1 MADLKDKTILIVD
14 DDPDVVTA
22 ITMALSDQGA
32 KVFQAVDGAQAVE
45 ICEQEQPDLVV
56 LDMML
61 PKRSGF
67 LVLERI
73 KARRPKG
80 CKPRVI
86 MITGN
91 LGTRHK
97 TYAET
102 LGVDDYINKPFR
114 MDRLLASIEKALSTP
129 CAPSPASSPASP
141 PAAPDAAPPP
151 APPGNA

>member
-1 MADLKDKTILIVD
+1 MADLSGKSILIVD

-22 ITMALSDQGA
+22 ITMSLKDLGAL
-32 KVFQAVDGAQAVE
+32 VFQAVDGGQAVDL
-45 ICEQEQPDLVV
+45 CEKEQPDLVV

-67 LVLERI
+67 LVLDRI
-73 KARRPKG
+73 KKGKPKG
-80 CKPRVI
+80 AKPRVI

-114 MDRLLASIEKALSTP
+114 MDRLLASIEKILV
-129 CAPSPASSPASP
+129 PAASP
-141 PAAPDAAPPP
+141 PAPPK
-151 APPGNA
+151 

>member
-1 MADLKDKTILIVD
+1 MADLKEKSVLIVD

-22 ITMALSDQGA
+22 ITKVLEEQGA
-32 KVFQAVDGAQAVE
+32 TVFAAIDGSQAVE
-45 ICEQEQPDLVV
+45 LAEKEQPDLVV

-73 KARRPKG
+73 KARKPKG
-80 CKPRVI
+80 TKPRVI

-91 LGTRHK
+91 LGSRHK
-97 TYAET
+97 IYAES

-114 MDRLLASIEKALSTP
+114 MDRLLAAIEKIYAV
-129 CAPSPASSPASP
+129 
-141 PAAPDAAPPP
+141 
-151 APPGNA
+151 

>member
-1 MADLKDKTILIVD
+1 
-14 DDPDVVTA
+14 
-22 ITMALSDQGA
+22 MALTDQGA
-32 KVFQAVDGAQAVE
+32 KVFQAIDGTQAVDL
-45 ICEQEQPDLVV
+45 CEKEQPDLVV

-73 KARRPKG
+73 KKGKPKG
-80 CKPRVI
+80 AKPRVI

-91 LGTRHK
+91 LGSRHK

-114 MDRLLASIEKALSTP
+114 MDRLLQSIEKILGGA
-129 CAPSPASSPASP
+129 AAP
-141 PAAPDAAPPP
+141 PAA
-151 APPGNA
+151 GK

>member
-1 MADLKDKTILIVD
+1 VADLKEKVVLIVD

-22 ITMALSDQGA
+22 ITTVLEDQGA
-32 KVFQAVDGAQAVE
+32 KVVAAVDGGQAVE
-45 ICEQEQPDLVV
+45 FAERDQPDLVV

-73 KARRPKG
+73 KKGKPKG
-80 CKPRVI
+80 SKPRVV

-91 LGTRHK
+91 LGSRHK
-97 TYAET
+97 IYAES

-114 MDRLLASIEKALSTP
+114 MDRLLAAIEKIFGA
-129 CAPSPASSPASP
+129 
-141 PAAPDAAPPP
+141 
-151 APPGNA
+151 

>member
-1 MADLKDKTILIVD
+1 MADLKQKSVLIVD

-22 ITMALSDQGA
+22 ITMALQDQGA
-32 KVFQAVDGAQAVE
+32 KVFAAADGAQAVDLHNKE
-45 ICEQEQPDLVV
+45 LPDLVV

-67 LVLERI
+67 LVLEHI
-73 KARRPKG
+73 KKGKPKG
-80 CKPRVI
+80 SKPRVI

-91 LGTRHK
+91 LGSRHK

-114 MDRLLASIEKALSTP
+114 MDRLMAAIEKVLNA
-129 CAPSPASSPASP
+129 P
-141 PAAPDAAPPP
+141 PAAPAAE
-151 APPGNA
+151 

>member
-1 MADLKDKTILIVD
+1 MSEPLKDKTVLIVD

-22 ITMALSDQGA
+22 ITVALQDMGA
-32 KVFQAVDGAQAVE
+32 KVFSAVDGQVAVDMNE
-45 ICEQEQPDLVV
+45 KEQPDLMV

-73 KARRPKG
+73 KARKPKG
-80 CKPRVI
+80 SKPRVI

-91 LGTRHK
+91 LGSRHK
-97 TYAET
+97 TYAES

-114 MDRLLASIEKALSTP
+114 MERLLNSIEKLIG
-129 CAPSPASSPASP
+129 P
-141 PAAPDAAPPP
+141 PQTTTES
-151 APPGNA
+151 

>member
-1 MADLKDKTILIVD
+1 MADLKDRSILIVD

-22 ITMALSDQGA
+22 ITMALTDQGA
-32 KVFQAVDGAQAVE
+32 KVYQAVDGSQAVE
-45 ICEQEQPDLVV
+45 IHDKEHPDLVV

-73 KARRPKG
+73 KKGKPKG
-80 CKPRVI
+80 AKPRVF

-91 LGTRHK
+91 LGSRHK

-114 MDRLLASIEKALSTP
+114 MDRLLQSIEKILTSMST
-129 CAPSPASSPASP
+129 P
-141 PAAPDAAPPP
+141 PAAPP
-151 APPGNA
+151 AK

>member
-1 MADLKDKTILIVD
+1 MADLKDKSILIVD

-22 ITMALSDQGA
+22 ITMALTDQGA
-32 KVFQAVDGAQAVE
+32 KVFQAIDGTQAVD
-45 ICEQEQPDLVV
+45 ICEKEQPDLVV

-73 KARRPKG
+73 KARKPKG
-80 CKPRVI
+80 SKPRVI

-91 LGTRHK
+91 LGSRHK

-114 MDRLLASIEKALSTP
+114 MDRLLTSIERILTGP
-129 CAPSPASSPASP
+129 P
-141 PAAPDAAPPP
+141 PAAPAAK
-151 APPGNA
+151 

>member
-1 MADLKDKTILIVD
+1 MADLKDKSILIVD

-32 KVFQAVDGAQAVE
+32 TVHSAVDGTQAVDINE
-45 ICEQEQPDLVV
+45 KEKPDLVV

-73 KARRPKG
+73 KKG
-80 CKPRVI
+80 KAKGAKPRVI

-91 LGTRHK
+91 LGSRHK

-114 MDRLLASIEKALSTP
+114 MDRLLQSIEKVLLGP
-129 CAPSPASSPASP
+129 VP
-141 PAAPDAAPPP
+141 PNSGV
-151 APPGNA
+151 PGKGP

>member
-1 MADLKDKTILIVD
+1 MPDLKDKTILIVD

-22 ITMALSDQGA
+22 ITMSLNDLGA
-32 KVFQAVDGAQAVE
+32 RVLQAVDGGQAVE
-45 ICEQEQPDLVV
+45 INDKEHPDLVV

-73 KARRPKG
+73 RKGKAKG
-80 CKPRVI
+80 AKPRVI

-114 MDRLLASIEKALSTP
+114 MERLLGSIEKSLGGS
-129 CAPSPASSPASP
+129 ASAP
-141 PAAPDAAPPP
+141 PAADGAK
-151 APPGNA
+151 

>member
-1 MADLKDKTILIVD
+1 MAEALKDKLILIVD

-22 ITMALSDQGA
+22 IKMALEDAGA
-32 KVFQAVDGAQAVE
+32 KVLTAIDGTSAVE
-45 ICEQEQPDLVV
+45 VTEKEQPDLVV

-73 KARRPKG
+73 KARKPKG
-80 CKPRVI
+80 SKPFVI

-97 TYAET
+97 TYAES
-102 LGVDDYINKPFR
+102 LGVSDYINKPFR
-114 MDRLLASIEKALSTP
+114 MDRLMASIEKVFGLP
-129 CAPSPASSPASP
+129 PSNPA
-141 PAAPDAAPPP
+141 
-151 APPGNA
+151 

>member
-1 MADLKDKTILIVD
+1 MNEPLKDKTVLIVD

-22 ITMALSDQGA
+22 ITVALQDMGA
-32 KVFQAVDGAQAVE
+32 KVSAASDGQVAVDLAE
-45 ICEQEQPDLVV
+45 KEQPDLMV

-73 KARRPKG
+73 KARKPKG
-80 CKPRVI
+80 SKPRVI

-91 LGTRHK
+91 LGSRHK
-97 TYAET
+97 TYAES

-114 MDRLLASIEKALSTP
+114 MERLLNSIEKLIG
-129 CAPSPASSPASP
+129 P
-141 PAAPDAAPPP
+141 PESQQES
-151 APPGNA
+151 

>member
-1 MADLKDKTILIVD
+1 MAETLKNKSILIVD

-22 ITMALSDQGA
+22 IKMALEDAGA
-32 KVFQAVDGAQAVE
+32 KVLTAIDGTSAVE
-45 ICEQEQPDLVV
+45 IAEKEQPDLVV

-73 KARRPKG
+73 KARKPKG
-80 CKPRVI
+80 SKPFVI

-97 TYAET
+97 TYAES
-102 LGVDDYINKPFR
+102 LGVSDYINKPFR
-114 MDRLLASIEKALSTP
+114 MDRLMSSIEKVLNP
-129 CAPSPASSPASP
+129 P
-141 PAAPDAAPPP
+141 PAA
-151 APPGNA
+151 

>member
-1 MADLKDKTILIVD
+1 MADLKDKSILIVD

-22 ITMALSDQGA
+22 ITMSLTDMGA
-32 KVFQAVDGAQAVE
+32 KVFQAVDGTQAVDINE
-45 ICEQEQPDLVV
+45 KEHPDLVV

-73 KARRPKG
+73 KKGKPKG
-80 CKPRVI
+80 AKPRVI

-114 MDRLLASIEKALSTP
+114 MDRLLGSIEKILTGAGGGGGASGQ
-129 CAPSPASSPASP
+129 SPA
-141 PAAPDAAPPP
+141 PAAK
-151 APPGNA
+151 